1 MRGSDYAELR
11 AFVAIVE
18 HGSFVRA
25 AAHLAITPS
34 ALSQTIRV
42 LEQRLGVRLLNRTT
56 RSVAPSEAGARLLLR
71 LQPALNA
78 LDGALASVTEAAGEP
93 AGLLRINASRDAA
106 VHYLAPL
113 LGPFMLAYPRIRLEI
128 SCDDRLVD
136 MVAGGFDAGI
146 RLGERL
152 EQDMIAVP
160 LSGPL
165 EMALVA
171 SPDYL
176 RRCGTPQHPSGL
188 SEHQCLSYYRPT
200 DGSRYRWEF
209 SRDGQRVELA
219 VAGSLLV
226 NEPAMLTP
234 VVLAG
239 AGISY
244 QFYYQVAEHLASGRL
259 VRLLADWTPPF
270 AGFYLYYPSRHM
282 PLSLRLLVDFITA
295 QRLNR

>member
-106 VHYLAPL
+106 VHFLAPL

-282 PLSLRLLVDFITA
+282 PLPLRLLVDFITA
-295 QRLNR
+295 QRLNG